1 MADVSATDSPDRVL
15 VRTAGGVGRLTL
27 NRPEA
32 INAVDVGMVET
43 ILATLRAWRDE
54 PDVQIVL
61 IDGAGERGLCSGG
74 DVRALREGIA
84 SGDLASVDAFFL
96 AEYRANAL
104 IGAYPKPVV
113 AFMDGVTMGGGI
125 GLSAHASVR
134 VVTERSRLAMPET
147 RLGFTPDVG
156 GSWLLS
162 HAPGRLGEFLAL
174 TSWTMGP
181 GDAIHC
187 GFADHLVPS
196 AHLGDLRHA
205 LETRADPGTPN
216 ELVLLFDESPE
227 AGPVERARPWID
239 EAFSA
244 GSVTEI
250 MDRLRDMGE
259 GEGEITPAAALA
271 ELERRAP
278 LALEV
283 TLRAVRRA
291 RELPGL
297 NASIEQ
303 EYHLVSYFVRTQ
315 PDMPE
320 GIRAQVVDKD
330 RDPRWNPATL
340 AEVTRRHVDEAFAHR
355 APQPLWDRVPG
366 E

>member
-1 MADVSATDSPDRVL
+1 MSDTDSRDRVL
-15 VRTAGGVGRLTL
+15 ARTGGGVGRITL
-27 NRPEA
+27 NRPEV

-43 ILATLRAWRDE
+43 ILATLRAWREDPE
-54 PDVQIVL
+54 IEVVL
-61 IDGAGERGLCSGG
+61 IDGAGERGLCAGG
-74 DVRALREGIA
+74 DVRALRDAIVVGDIA
-84 SGDLASVDAFFL
+84 AVDAFFL

-104 IGAYPKPVV
+104 IGAFPKPVV

-125 GLSAHASVR
+125 GLSAHAGVR
-134 VVTERSRLAMPET
+134 IVTERSRLAMPET

-181 GDAIHC
+181 ADAIHC

-196 AHLGDLRHA
+196 GHLDDLRHA
-205 LETRADPGTPN
+205 LQTRADPGTPN
-216 ELVLLFDESPE
+216 ELALLFDESPE
-227 AGPVERARPWID
+227 AGPVQRARPWID

-244 GSVTEI
+244 GSVAEI
-250 MDRLRDMGE
+250 IDRLRGMGE
-259 GEGEITPAAALA
+259 VDGEITPAAALA
-271 ELERRAP
+271 ELEQRAP

-283 TLRAVRRA
+283 TLRAVRRS

-297 NASIEQ
+297 NAAIEQ
-303 EYHLVSYFVRTQ
+303 EHHLVSYFVRTQ

-330 RDPRWNPATL
+330 RTPRWRPATL
-340 AEVTRRHVDEAFAHR
+340 TEVTPQAVDEAFAHR
-355 APQPLWDRVPG
+355 SPRPLWDRAPG